1 METKTPP
8 PRPDLSVDL
17 GGLRM
22 QNPVTVASGTFGYG
36 REYAEYVDLRRL
48 GAITCKGIRLDPV
61 EGNPQPRIAEVRG
74 GMLNA
79 IGLQGPGVEGF
90 VRDALPFLRALGVPA
105 ICNIWGLSVD
115 EYAEVARRLS
125 AEEGVSALELN
136 VSCPN
141 VHGGG
146 AAFGTD
152 PRTLSAVVSAA
163 RAATRLPLLVKL
175 APNVPDVTVF
185 ARAAEEA
192 GADALSISNTIPA
205 MVIDV
210 ERRSPFLGNVQGGLS
225 GPALHP
231 VAVRLVW
238 QAAAAVRI
246 PILGIGGIVEPADA
260 IELLCA
266 GATAVAVGTANF
278 TDPATAL
285 RVVDGIRDYMV
296 RHGLAKVA
304 DIAIPH

>member
-1 METKTPP
+1 METKTSS

-175 APNVPDVTVF
+175 APNVPDVTEIG
-185 ARAAEEA
+185 RAH
-192 GADALSISNTIPA
+192 
-205 MVIDV
+205 V
-210 ERRSPFLGNVQGGLS
+210 
-225 GPALHP
+225 
-231 VAVRLVW
+231 
-238 QAAAAVRI
+238 
-246 PILGIGGIVEPADA
+246 
-260 IELLCA
+260 
-266 GATAVAVGTANF
+266 
-278 TDPATAL
+278 
-285 RVVDGIRDYMV
+285 
-296 RHGLAKVA
+296 
-304 DIAIPH
+304 